1 MEKPMKKLTISTIL
15 VMFLVASLWVGGA
28 VAASPATKG
37 KAATGSVTLKVL
49 NPRGESEPPPNLAI
63 SARVTDLAGK
73 KIGLY
78 WLGKPDGDVFFDR
91 VQKLLEEKF
100 PTAKVLRYTGAFD
113 MGDGLAGKV
122 SKEVDTFV
130 YGVGD

>member
-1 MEKPMKKLTISTIL
+1 MRMRISWSMVAIFLALSLGVAGTIL
-15 VMFLVASLWVGGA
+15 APPLSNEA
-28 VAASPATKG
+28 
-37 KAATGSVTLKVL
+37 KAAGPVTLNVL
-49 NPRGESEPPPNLAI
+49 NPRGESEPPRNMAPT
-63 SARVTDLAGK
+63 ARVADLSGK

-100 PTAKVLRYTGAFD
+100 PTAKVLRFTGAFD
-113 MGDGLAGKV
+113 IGDGLAAKLA
-122 SKEVDTFV
+122 KEVDTFV

>member
-1 MEKPMKKLTISTIL
+1 MEKRISRSIIG
-15 VMFLVASLWVGGA
+15 MFLIASLWVCGA
-28 VAASPATKG
+28 VVAPPLAKEVVAA
-37 KAATGSVTLKVL
+37 GSVTLKVL
-49 NPRGESEPPPNLAI
+49 NPRGESDPPPNLAI
-63 SARVTDLAGK
+63 TGRVKDLAGK

-100 PTAKVLRYTGAFD
+100 PTATVLRYTGAFD
-113 MGDGLAGKV
+113 IGDVLAAKV
-122 SKEVDTFV
+122 AKEVDTFV

>member
-1 MEKPMKKLTISTIL
+1 MRERTISSIIA
-15 VMFLVASLWVGGA
+15 MFLVASLWVGGA
-28 VAASPATKG
+28 VAAPPSASG
-37 KAATGSVTLKVL
+37 GAAAGSVTLKVL

-63 SARVTDLAGK
+63 SGRVTDLAGK

-100 PTAKVLRYTGAFD
+100 PTATVLRYTGAFD
-113 MGDGLAGKV
+113 IGDGLAAKMA
-122 SKEVDTFV
+122 KEVDTFI

>member
-1 MEKPMKKLTISTIL
+1 MEERTVSLIIAVS
-15 VMFLVASLWVGGA
+15 LVASLWVGGA
-28 VAASPATKG
+28 VLAPPLAKEASAAS
-37 KAATGSVTLKVL
+37 SVTLKVL

-63 SARVTDLAGK
+63 SGRVTDLAGK

-78 WLGKPDGDVFFDR
+78 WLGKPDGDAFFDR

-100 PTAKVLRYTGAFD
+100 PTAKILRYTGAFD
-113 MGDGLAGKV
+113 IGDGLAAKV
-122 SKEVDTFV
+122 AKEVDTFI

>member
-1 MEKPMKKLTISTIL
+1 MKKRACWLIIAI
-15 VMFLVASLWVGGA
+15 FLVAGLWVGGV
-28 VAASPATKG
+28 VAAPPSAKG
-37 KAATGSVTLKVL
+37 GAAAGSVTLRVL
-49 NPRGESEPPPNLAI
+49 NPRGESEPPSNLALTD
-63 SARVTDLAGK
+63 RVKDLAGK

-113 MGDGLAGKV
+113 IGDALAAKV
-122 SKEVDTFV
+122 AKEVDTFV